1 MILAFS
7 KLKVSKY
14 DYLVSEYE
22 YIVYKY
28 LELTQYL
35 PLSLQ
40 RTNKKSAASSFTS
53 STGEVNNLHSL

>member
-28 LELTQYL
+28 L
-35 PLSLQ
+35 
-40 RTNKKSAASSFTS
+40 
-53 STGEVNNLHSL
+53 G